1 MTRSRLA
8 LPFLTALLPGL
19 SPSSSTHTT
28 SFTTSTYST
37 PLVNATPLHTLTPFT
52 PPTIPIDTRK
62 SVESQVTYLWE
73 HLYNPLFTS
82 VTSMSTQ
89 LFQATFF
96 TSPSIASTS
105 TTTSV
110 SERGGGGGGGG
121 TEQYQELAQI
131 DVNFNLLLLQ
141 HVLSNHT
148 NSTITSSNN
157 NNASSSESS
166 ALYKASVKYPTCLL
180 DIFTKI
186 RSLSYTSIYAF
197 LYDLAALRHDFV
209 TILNTYTTTNTHTN
223 SNTNTSSTSVHTSS
237 TQDISHTNNAY
248 NNTADS
254 SKININSNTGSSNSV
269 YTDNILS
276 AFDTVTAVGMNHLI
290 VHKLELYQLHIA
302 IYKEEEEAKG
312 EGHMGVMR
320 FNITTTTADKRHMN
334 RTTTAANTDTNG
346 NIVSNSNSNGN
357 IDTSS
362 SSGSGGLFSIDSD
375 APSAPILR
383 DTTATTPATTAVT
396 SDTTTKPLAAAAAAA
411 SPTAKTTTTLAP
423 IADDDKDTNTKHTAA
438 ASCGSS
444 SNGTKNTTVK
454 AAKKKRKSPPI
465 HDPPPSDLNPSPTP
479 VPTTDNITN
488 NTSNSVDDSSVNVKK
503 CNKKTTATTTSTG
516 SVDKTN
522 DISTTTNYNTGS
534 VSNGSHI
541 SSTMLVDEPTHTTTN
556 NITTNDNNNTSS
568 NNTSHNSSSSS
579 SSSSNNSN
587 SSNGILP
594 CITDP
599 KYIISRFMH
608 MWRVSC
614 EHRFFNHI
622 LAQTMNGYGD
632 SSFTKLRNP
641 VHATQDNG
649 HGTSTNTSTENI
661 GVNSVNSVVNGKLS
675 NPVPLYLS
683 SYTSNYLSKMNATHL
698 FITNRSLIG
707 WSAYVTQGVKDDI
720 LYEQKDLLTHMGH
733 KEYLS
738 QQQASELLAYNVP
751 MENQISDQ
759 DIVNTMLTLSC
770 SRSALPTGPTV
781 NYWSSP
787 VTYTTLPIHEC
798 VMDISGSSNG
808 MLNETVT
815 LLEDQYGAPT
825 LPWNKAYHTSST
837 SSTTPTTAS
846 RTDKTVRHISSMH
859 EESGGEVD
867 GEREEGESEEGHNY
881 DPTPDYLRQDETLLM
896 LDRYCD
902 TYIIL

>member
-52 PPTIPIDTRK
+52 PPTIPIDTHK

-131 DVNFNLLLLQ
+131 DVNFNFLLLQ
-141 HVLSNHT
+141 RVLCNHT
-148 NSTITSSNN
+148 TSNTGSNTHTS
-157 NNASSSESS
+157 SSSESS
-166 ALYKASVKYPTCLL
+166 ALYKASVNYPTCLL

-186 RSLSYTSIYAF
+186 RSLSYTSIYDF
-197 LYDLAALRHDFV
+197 LYDLVALRHDLV
-209 TILNTYTTTNTHTN
+209 TILNTYTTTNTHT
-223 SNTNTSSTSVHTSS
+223 STSASSTSVRTSAYTSS
-237 TQDISHTNNAY
+237 SQGISHTNNATHHSSNDSSND
-248 NNTADS
+248 NNTM
-254 SKININSNTGSSNSV
+254 NSDSV
-269 YTDNILS
+269 YADNILS
-276 AFDTVTAVGMNHLI
+276 AFDTVTAVGMNYLI

-312 EGHMGVMR
+312 EGSMGMRR
-320 FNITTTTADKRHMN
+320 FNITTTTANTKAVTMRSIN
-334 RTTTAANTDTNG
+334 STTTTANIDG
-346 NIVSNSNSNGN
+346 NDHIISNSSASN

-375 APSAPILR
+375 MPPAHILPVP
-383 DTTATTPATTAVT
+383 TTTTSTTTPAAVSPTTTASVV
-396 SDTTTKPLAAAAAAA
+396 
-411 SPTAKTTTTLAP
+411 
-423 IADDDKDTNTKHTAA
+423 DDVKDTNTKHTTAG
-438 ASCGSS
+438 SGSS
-444 SNGTKNTTVK
+444 SNGTKNNTTVK

-465 HDPPPSDLNPSPTP
+465 HDLNLNPIP
-479 VPTTDNITN
+479 
-488 NTSNSVDDSSVNVKK
+488 
-503 CNKKTTATTTSTG
+503 ATTTSSTYSTTEVDNSISATADSNNVKAKKNTNG
-516 SVDKTN
+516 SVGKNYDIYNTSTN
-522 DISTTTNYNTGS
+522 DSDS
-534 VSNGSHI
+534 VSNGNHV
-541 SSTMLVDEPTHTTTN
+541 SSSMLIDEPTYTTTSN
-556 NITTNDNNNTSS
+556 INITNYNHATS
-568 NNTSHNSSSSS
+568 NNTSHSNSSSNTG
-579 SSSSNNSN
+579 SNNSN
-587 SSNGILP
+587 SIHT

-599 KYIISRFMH
+599 NYITSRFMH

-622 LAQTMNGYGD
+622 LAQTMNGYGE
-632 SSFTKLRNP
+632 SSYSKL
-641 VHATQDNG
+641 A
-649 HGTSTNTSTENI
+649 
-661 GVNSVNSVVNGKLS
+661 

-683 SYTSNYLSKMNATHL
+683 SYTSNYHSKMNAPHL
-698 FITNRSLIG
+698 FITSRSLIG
-707 WSAYVTQGVKDDI
+707 WNVYITQGVKDDI
-720 LYEQKDLLTHMGH
+720 LYEQKDLLIYNGY

-738 QQQASELLAYNVP
+738 QQQSSELLAYNVP
-751 MENQISDQ
+751 IESQISDQ
-759 DIVNTMLTLSC
+759 DVVNTMLRLSC
-770 SRSALPTGPTV
+770 SRSAEPTV

-787 VTYTTLPIHEC
+787 AAYTTLPVHEYR
-798 VMDISGSSNG
+798 MDISNSAMDSTSGNGGSGSGSG

-825 LPWNKAYHTSST
+825 LPWNKAYHTT
-837 SSTTPTTAS
+837 STTPTPIQRS
-846 RTDKTVRHISSMH
+846 DKTVRHTSHTH
-859 EESGGEVD
+859 EDPGGEMD
-867 GEREEGESEEGHNY
+867 GQVEEGESEEGHNY

-896 LDRYCD
+896 LDRYSN
-902 TYIIL
+902 TYNI